1 MLGCMNN
8 SSAVELVGQRAGNRM
23 SIVKRFVPSF
33 LTSLLV
39 GFMSSTGASSAEFR
53 IIPPSV
59 DSAKR
64 NLVTVE
70 GIIERGDAARFDEA
84 VRTAITSS
92 PFERLVIALNSP
104 GGNVGEAMKMG
115 ETIRAVLAA
124 TTTFGADVWL
134 PEHSSRGPILGG
146 LATFLVEY
154 IHLGEPLPELPKCW
168 SACTLLFVSGVV
180 HLPRDNTDMRSEGN
194 IIRIP
199 TIGVH
204 RPAFVGDMF
213 GRLPPREAQRA
224 YTRML
229 DEMAEFLSS
238 MGATEEF
245 VRLSMSTPASQ
256 IELIPSSKMSEFVA
270 VPFYEEWLSARCPV
284 DYSSFTEEELQIEQK
299 IYKMYESEYDEI
311 LRWDQISPRPR
322 TIDVRLVEEFGL
334 QGAIEARAI
343 EARVDKA
350 REAAELCAFLE
361 IVKVRRDWVQNRSGA
376 IAQPDKTERSRS
388 DEK

>member
-1 MLGCMNN
+1 MTIAKKL
-8 SSAVELVGQRAGNRM
+8 
-23 SIVKRFVPSF
+23 VPSL
-33 LTSLLV
+33 LTSLLI
-39 GFMSSTGASSAEFR
+39 GYMSSTGASSAEFR
-53 IIPPSV
+53 VIPPSV

-64 NLVTVE
+64 SLVTVE
-70 GIIERGDAARFDEA
+70 GIIERGDAARFDGA
-84 VRTAITSS
+84 VRAAIISS

-115 ETIRAVLAA
+115 ETIRSVLAE
-124 TTTFGADVWL
+124 TTTFGADVAL
-134 PEHSSRGPILGG
+134 PKHSSQGPILGG

-180 HLPRDNTDMRSEGN
+180 HTPRDNLDLRSEGN

-213 GRLPPREAQRA
+213 GRLPPREAQHA

-229 DEMAEFLSS
+229 DDMAEFLSS

-256 IELIPSSKMSEFVA
+256 IELISSDKMSEFVA

-284 DYSSFTEEELQIEQK
+284 DYSSFTEEELRVK
-299 IYKMYESEYDEI
+299 DRVYEISHEYYNEFQS
-311 LRWDQISPRPR
+311 WDHYTPEPRSV
-322 TIDVRLVEEFGL
+322 DVRLVEEFGL
-334 QGAIEARAI
+334 QGAIEASAI
-343 EARVDKA
+343 KA
-350 REAAELCAFLE
+350 RADSAYRATEFCRFVAVHKTRQDWAES
-361 IVKVRRDWVQNRSGA
+361 KSSA
-376 IAQPDKTERSRS
+376 IAHRDETERSRS